1 MGASVTLFPL
11 EEPQEDHPPECITLD
26 VVGVPAPQ
34 GSKTAMV
41 IGGHARVVEGTSASG
56 RMKHKSW
63 REGVTMAARDW
74 LTEHPQPPLCE
85 PVRVKI
91 LFRFPL
97 PGSDKYRTR
106 HAQTPDIDKIL
117 RSTFDALVVGGI
129 LKDDSF
135 IYEVSAT
142 KLYAHGD
149 FPVGA
154 SIRIYPCGYDEKL
167 DREFQKAR
175 AKALRSARR

>member
-1 MGASVTLFPL
+1 M
-11 EEPQEDHPPECITLD
+11 
-26 VVGVPAPQ
+26 
-34 GSKTAMV
+34 M
-41 IGGHARVVEGTSASG
+41 IGGHARVVEGTSKTG

-63 REGVTMAARDW
+63 REGVTMAVRDW
-74 LTEHPQPPLCE
+74 LVQHPQSPLCE
-85 PVRVKI
+85 PVRVNI
-91 LFRFPL
+91 CFRFPL
-97 PGSDKYRTR
+97 PASDKYRTR

-117 RSTFDALVVGGI
+117 RSTLDALVVGGL

-135 IYEVSAT
+135 IYAVHAT

-154 SIRIYPCGYDEKL
+154 TIHLFPCGHDEMA
-167 DREFQKAR
+167 DREHQKAQ

>member
-1 MGASVTLFPL
+1 M
-11 EEPQEDHPPECITLD
+11 
-26 VVGVPAPQ
+26 
-34 GSKTAMV
+34 M
-41 IGGHARVVEGTSASG
+41 IGGHARVVEGTSATG

-63 REGVTMAARDW
+63 REGVTTAVRDW

-91 LFRFPL
+91 TFRFPL
-97 PGSDKYRTR
+97 PASDKYRTR

-117 RSTFDALVVGGI
+117 RSTFDALVVGGM

-135 IYEVSAT
+135 IYEVHAT

-154 SIRIYPCGYDEKL
+154 TIHIHPCGYHETL

-175 AKALRSARR
+175 AKAMRSARR

>member
-1 MGASVTLFPL
+1 MTLPL
-11 EEPQEDHPPECITLD
+11 EWPAEEISLDPECIELE
-26 VVGVPAPQ
+26 VVGLPSPQ
-34 GSKTAMV
+34 GSKTAVM
-41 IGGHARVVEGTSASG
+41 IGGHARVIQAGSESG

-63 REGVTMAARDW
+63 REGVTTAARDW
-74 LTEHPQPPLCE
+74 LTQHPRPPLCE
-85 PVRVKI
+85 PVRVTI
-91 LFRFPL
+91 CFRFPL
-97 PGSDKYRTR
+97 PASDKYRTR

-117 RSTFDALVVGGI
+117 RSTFDALVVGGL

-135 IYEVSAT
+135 VYEVQAT

-154 SIRIYPCGYDEKL
+154 TIHIYPCGHHEL
-167 DREFQKAR
+167 ADREHQKKQ